1 MSEAKKLDFTP
12 EDSELD
18 KIESR
23 LARLADVKLALSV
36 ELGQQLISVDELL
49 QFDKGT
55 IVDLNKRSD
64 EPLNI
69 YANGSLIA
77 LGEITT
83 ENGNFGIR
91 IIKIVSS
98 KD

>member
-1 MSEAKKLDFTP
+1 MSEAKKLDFNK
-12 EDSELD
+12 EDHELNELEN
-18 KIESR
+18 K

-36 ELGQQLISVDELL
+36 ELGQQLISVDDLL

-55 IVDLNKRSD
+55 IIDLNKRSD